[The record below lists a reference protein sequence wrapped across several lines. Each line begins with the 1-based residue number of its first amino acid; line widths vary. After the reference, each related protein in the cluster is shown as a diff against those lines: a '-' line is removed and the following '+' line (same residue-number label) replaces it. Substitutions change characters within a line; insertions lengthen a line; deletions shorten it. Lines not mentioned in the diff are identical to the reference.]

1 MQWMRRHTNKIDYI
15 RHVPKSDYEGDYV
28 DTLDKIDTETHGMIQ
43 APTWQG
49 NWQILAILTF

>member
-1 MQWMRRHTNKIDYI
+1 MRRHTNKIDYI